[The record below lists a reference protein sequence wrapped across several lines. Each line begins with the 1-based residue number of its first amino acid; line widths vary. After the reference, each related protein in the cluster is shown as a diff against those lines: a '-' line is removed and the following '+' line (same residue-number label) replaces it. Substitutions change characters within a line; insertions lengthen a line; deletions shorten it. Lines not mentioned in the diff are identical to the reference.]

1 MNHLPVNLYTAAQVR
16 ELDRVA
22 SAEFNLPGLTLME
35 RAGAACFAQL
45 RAHWPAAREIGV
57 LCGVGNNGGDG
68 LVIARLAHEA
78 GLVVDV
84 RLIGE
89 RSKIAGDALHVLRRL
104 EACGVRVLSIA
115 PGRAVRGDVWVDA
128 LFGTGLKDEVSGVP
142 RAAIEALNSS
152 GVPVLSV
159 DIPSGLNAD
168 TGCAMGVAVRATVT
182 VTFIGLKQ
190 GLLTAD
196 GADYRGRWMFDD
208 LAVPSDVYARV
219 PAPATRITPE
229 HCGAFLTPRA
239 RHAHKGAFG
248 HVLVIGGEVGMS
260 GAARLAGEAAARVGA
275 GLVSIATRAEHAA
288 LLSVARPE
296 LMCHPVEN
304 PNQLRPLLERAG
316 VVAIGPG
323 LGQGPWGRGL
333 FAQALQSSLPLII
346 DADALHLLAQDPV
359 RREHAVLTPH
369 PGEAARLLGMSVAE
383 VQRDRFAAVS
393 ALQER
398 FGGVVVLKGAGTL
411 VAASP
416 HRVQLC
422 DAGNPGMASG
432 GMGDVLTGIIAGL
445 IAQGLALPDAA
456 ALGVWVHATAG
467 DRAARNGER
476 GLLAGD
482 VLVQLRGVVNPS

>member
-1 MNHLPVNLYTAAQVR
+1 MN
-16 ELDRVA
+16 
-22 SAEFNLPGLTLME
+22 NLPTTL
-35 RAGAACFAQL
+35 
-45 RAHWPAAREIGV
+45 
-57 LCGVGNNGGDG
+57 
-68 LVIARLAHEA
+68 
-78 GLVVDV
+78 
-84 RLIGE
+84 
-89 RSKIAGDALHVLRRL
+89 
-104 EACGVRVLSIA
+104 
-115 PGRAVRGDVWVDA
+115 
-128 LFGTGLKDEVSGVP
+128 
-142 RAAIEALNSS
+142 
-152 GVPVLSV
+152 
-159 DIPSGLNAD
+159 
-168 TGCAMGVAVRATVT
+168 
-182 VTFIGLKQ
+182 
-190 GLLTAD
+190 
-196 GADYRGRWMFDD
+196 
-208 LAVPSDVYARV
+208 
-219 PAPATRITPE
+219 RITPE
-229 HCGAFLTPRA
+229 QFSAFLAPRA
-239 RHAHKGAFG
+239 RNAHKGAFG

-323 LGQGPWGRGL
+323 LGQGAWGRGL

-359 RREHAVLTPH
+359 QCEHAVLTPH
-369 PGEAARLLGMSVAE
+369 PGEAARLLGMPVAE

-411 VAASP
+411 VAAP
-416 HRVQLC
+416 AHRVQLC

-432 GMGDVLTGIIAGL
+432 GMGDVLMGIIAGL

-482 VLVQLRGVVNPS
+482 VLVQLRGVVNPL